1 MTCRRQNRTAGTARA
16 VANRGRRGLLGVVMR
31 DARLSRAAPGRR
43 ALACAGLVSMLAG
56 LLMLVGAPR
65 SAAATQAPTH
75 TAGATHCSSVQKSG
89 PNMWDP
95 TTNKPFPT
103 ASSVTVSQ
111 ACGLVNQLVNVS
123 WTNFTPS
130 VPNNTGGPYYS
141 NTGTFY
147 GVMVTECRGTT
158 PASMDDC
165 YLADN
170 HGLAVAFGPAGI
182 PNTQYAVTTTAGT
195 GQAKIDIE
203 TGLENSFLG
212 CDQKHPCSLV
222 IVPGQGGM
230 PTNCKDHSG
239 DLGLFGSGT
248 ALASNTFSLV
258 AGSSGQCSWN
268 DRIVIPLSFAPT
280 PTGCPQRNAA
290 FSAAGSPMLA
300 DAMQQWLTKLCA
312 GRHGMT
318 INYDP
323 TLGEPTAVTN
333 AVSKADDVALTT
345 LPASADGVSTG
356 GRPFVYAPIAVSAV
370 SVAYWIDDTST
381 GQQLGGLELNQRL
394 MAKLLT
400 TSYNPN
406 VGCKGIPPPDNCD
419 PGVERNPFNIFYDP
433 EFKVLNPG
441 IAKAVPTKPLYTGQP
456 NIAPTVL
463 SDPSDMTW
471 TVTRWA
477 GADPD
482 ATSFLAGTFDPYGMH
497 VNTFYLGLKYP
508 NNTFQVQDPTLLWSN
523 EYQPVFGLAKA
534 VNYQAVSQDSG
545 ANVQSTNPNGTII
558 YTKDPAE
565 PVGHRALIAVVDQG
579 DAALDHFPVA
589 KLRNAA
595 GDYVRPSNTGMAAAL
610 SHMSSDG
617 SGTLQVDLTNK
628 DPKAYPL
635 TMVIYAMAP
644 TSGLSHAKAAAVARF
659 LDFAAGAGQTPG
671 VQPGQLPAGYLPLPA
686 SMRARTR
693 KLAAEVANQT
703 GASGGGGGGGGG
715 SGGSGGSG
723 GGSTSSPAPGSGA
736 SPSVSLPGVQAGP
749 GISLAA
755 AHPQPA
761 TLTRF
766 ALPAL
771 LILGGLAALAGSSV
785 LLGTSEGGIRGSLRA
800 FGTSTAAMGRS
811 AWHRV
816 SHPIRRR
823 KTR

>member
-1 MTCRRQNRTAGTARA
+1 MH
-16 VANRGRRGLLGVVMR
+16 
-31 DARLSRAAPGRR
+31 DARLSRAAPGWR
-43 ALACAGLVSMLAG
+43 ALACAGVVSMGAG
-56 LLMLVGAPR
+56 LLMLAGAPR
-65 SAAATQAPTH
+65 SAAATDAH
-75 TAGATHCSSVQKSG
+75 TQIARSTHCSSVQKTG

-95 TTNKPFPT
+95 TNNKPFTTP
-103 ASSVTVSQ
+103 SSVTVGQ
-111 ACGLVNQLVNVS
+111 ACGLVNQLVSVS
-123 WTNFTPS
+123 WANFTPS
-130 VPNNTGGPYYS
+130 VPNNSPGPFYT
-141 NTGTFY
+141 NTATFY
-147 GVMVTECRGTT
+147 GVMVAECRGAA

-170 HGLAVAFGPAGI
+170 HGLPLAFGPAGL
-182 PNTQYAVTTTAGT
+182 PNTQYAITTTAGT
-195 GQAKIDIE
+195 GQANIDIE

-212 CDQKHPCSLV
+212 CDQNHPCSLV

-230 PTNCKDHSG
+230 PSNCKDHSG
-239 DLGLFGSGT
+239 DVALFGAGT

-280 PTGCPQRNAA
+280 PTGCPQRNVA
-290 FSAAGSPMLA
+290 FSAAGSPMMA
-300 DAMQQWLTKLCA
+300 DAMQQWLTGLCA

-318 INYDP
+318 INYDS

-333 AVSKADDVALTT
+333 AVTKADDVALTT

-381 GQQLGGLELNQRL
+381 GQPLGGLELNQRL

-406 VGCKGIPPPDNCD
+406 VACQGIPPPDNCD
-419 PGVERNPFNIFYDP
+419 PGVVHNPFNIFFDP
-433 EFKVLNPG
+433 EFKTLNPA
-441 IAKAVPTKPLYTGQP
+441 IAQAVPTKPLYTGQP
-456 NIAPTVL
+456 YIAPTVL

-471 TVTRWA
+471 TVTRWI

-482 ATSFLAGTFDPYGMH
+482 STSFLAGTFDPYGTH
-497 VNTFYLGLKYP
+497 VNTYYLGLKYP

-558 YTKDPAE
+558 YTKDPAQ
-565 PVGHRALIAVVDQG
+565 PVGHRALFAAVDQA
-579 DAALDHFPVA
+579 DSALNHFPNA
-589 KLRNAA
+589 AIRNAA
-595 GDYVRPSNTGMAAAL
+595 GDYVRPSNAHMAAAL

-617 SGTLQVDLTNK
+617 SGTLQVDLANK

-644 TSGLSHAKAAAVARF
+644 TSGLSHAKAAAIARF

-693 KLAAEVANQT
+693 KLAEEVAKQS
-703 GASGGGGGGGGG
+703 GAHGGGGGGQGG
-715 SGGSGGSG
+715 SGGPGAGP
-723 GGSTSSPAPGSGA
+723 TSSPTPSSGT
-736 SPSVSLPGVQAGP
+736 SGSVSLPGVSSGP
-749 GISLAA
+749 PITLAA

-761 TLTRF
+761 ALTRF

-771 LILGGLAALAGSSV
+771 LILGGLAALGGSSV
-785 LLGTSEGGIRGSLRA
+785 LLGTSEGGIRGSLHTLGGSLRA
-800 FGTSTAAMGRS
+800 LGMNTAAMSRS
-811 AWHRV
+811 AWTRV

-823 KTR
+823 KAR